1 MNTYSQ
7 TKVNG
12 VAMPFIMGCTKPS
25 PIEALEE
32 GDEKVIYDPMTQST
46 VVDMRIIGTRS
57 LRCHTTQKKSTTKG
71 SKSMVNCS
79 DKKNEIDDSKNVK

>member
-25 PIEALEE
+25 PIEAVE
-32 GDEKVIYDPMTQST
+32 GDEKVIYDPMTQSAIL
-46 VVDMRIIGTRS
+46 DMRTIGTRS
-57 LRCHTTQKKSTTKG
+57 LKITSTRKKKG
-71 SKSMVNCS
+71 NSFVTPQ
-79 DKKNEIDDSKNVK
+79 DKKNEIDDSKSVK

>member
-25 PIEALEE
+25 TIEAME

-46 VVDMRIIGTRS
+46 ILDMRTIGTRS
-57 LRCHTTQKKSTTKG
+57 LKITSTRKKKG
-71 SKSMVNCS
+71 KSFVTPQ
-79 DKKNEIDDSKNVK
+79 DKKNEIDDSKSVK